1 MFMGLSSAGEAVP
14 LIDAALAFASAELSL
29 LGVRQ
34 RGRSATSARAET
46 PVEVRRGADAIA
58 DLETAWREIARS
70 ARGVSAFQSYGFARA
85 AAAYHE
91 ARGEEV
97 AVAVVERGGRA
108 ECILPVAIAR
118 RGGLRVASF
127 LGDPLAQYGDAL
139 LAREASPRAA
149 WLALE
154 GLFAHGGIDALQLRR
169 VRADAAILPALSS
182 LAKLVGRSLEA
193 PYADLTAAASV
204 EALLFEIGGAKQR
217 RERARSRRRL
227 AEKGTLVFDALRG
240 PEAIGLVREAF
251 AAKSEWLARR
261 GFASA
266 VIDDPKAVDAFAR
279 LAAEGDDGRS
289 VVALRL
295 TVGGEPA
302 AYEVGL
308 VHGGAYHAYL
318 GVVTEPL
325 EAFSPG
331 KTLMEETLAWCRAN
345 GVDTYDLLSPA
356 DAYKRQWS
364 NGTVPVHDFAA
375 PVTLA
380 GRLYVEAWLTRLRPK
395 LRETL
400 DGMPPALRHR
410 LGQIALRAGAR

>member
-1 MFMGLSSAGEAVP
+1 MGLSSAGEVVP

-34 RGRSATSARAET
+34 SGRSKAPARAET
-46 PVEVRRGADAIA
+46 LAQVRRGAAAIA
-58 DLETAWREIARS
+58 ALEPAWREIAGS
-70 ARGVSAFQSYGFARA
+70 ARGVSAFQSFGFARA

-97 AVAVVERGGRA
+97 VVAVVERGGRA
-108 ECILPVAIAR
+108 ECILPVVIAR

-139 LAREASPRAA
+139 LSSGAPSRAA
-149 WLALE
+149 RLALE
-154 GLFAHGGIDALQLRR
+154 GLVAQAGIDALQLRR
-169 VRADAAILPALSS
+169 VRADAALLPALSS
-182 LAKLVGRSLEA
+182 LAKVVGRSLEA

-204 EALLFEIGGAKQR
+204 DALLLEIGGAKQR

-227 AEKGTLVFDALRG
+227 AEKGPLVFDARRG
-240 PEAIGLVREAF
+240 PEAIGMIRDAF
-251 AAKSEWLARR
+251 AAKGEWLARR
-261 GFASA
+261 GFVSA
-266 VIDDPKAVDAFAR
+266 VIGDPNAADVFAR
-279 LAAEGDDGRS
+279 LAADADDGRS

-318 GVVTEPL
+318 GAVAEPL

-345 GVDTYDLLSPA
+345 GIDRYDLLAPA

-364 NGTVPVHDFAA
+364 NGTVPVHDFVA

-380 GRLYVEAWLTRLRPK
+380 GRLYVEAWLTRLRPT
-395 LRETL
+395 LREAL
-400 DGMPPALRHR
+400 EAMPAGLRRR
-410 LGQIALRAGAR
+410 LGRAALRAGAR